1 MKGKLISAV
10 AVAAA
15 CLALTAGTA
24 GTASAQVSSDKG
36 TPNAAARCSE
46 NFWYISGN
54 GVRIRKSPGGTALGA
69 ANAWERVTPG
79 SVSGSWTYVTFYNRP
94 AGSLRA
100 GWVSSQYVDYYQPTC
115 W

>member
-1 MKGKLISAV
+1 VKGKLISAA

-15 CLALTAGTA
+15 CLALTAGAT
-24 GTASAQVSSDKG
+24 GTATAQVVDRVP
-36 TPNAAARCSE
+36 TTAATAKSCE

-69 ANAWERVTPG
+69 ANSWERVTPG
-79 SVSGSWTYVTFYNRP
+79 SVSGSWTYVTFYNRAP
-94 AGSLRA
+94 GTLRA
-100 GWVSSQYVDYYQPTC
+100 GWVSSQFVSYYQPTC